1 MDSPLLNSDSTDC
14 YKPCVRIKSKTVAEY
29 TEGVEEIREGMKIPF
44 TCTVYEKVLVTFDK
58 ADIAEKG
65 DEED

>member
-1 MDSPLLNSDSTDC
+1 MTMNLVSTSNP
-14 YKPCVRIKSKTVAEY
+14 KPVAKYTDGVERIKM
-29 TEGVEEIREGMKIPF
+29 GMKIPF

>member
-1 MDSPLLNSDSTDC
+1 MLDSDSTDD
-14 YKPCVRIKSKTVAEY
+14 YGPCVQIKSKTVAKY
-29 TEGVEEIREGMKIPF
+29 TDGVERIKMGMKIPF

-65 DEED
+65 DEEN